1 MLRKKK
7 KLKQTQSKMNL
18 ADFKDCMEDYSNAN
32 GEADVVIKCN
42 NIKQNEISLVVNF
55 ITTNNYLLEK
65 CIVNMEEDVTLALDA
80 TYNTNVVNAQKQ
92 FFPTSWRNGLES
104 RNNS

>member
-7 KLKQTQSKMNL
+7 KLKQTQSKINL

-55 ITTNNYLLEK
+55 VTTIWEK
-65 CIVNMEEDVTLALDA
+65 YIVIMEDDDDDA
-80 TYNTNVVNAQKQ
+80 CKSY
-92 FFPTSWRNGLES
+92 R
-104 RNNS
+104 R